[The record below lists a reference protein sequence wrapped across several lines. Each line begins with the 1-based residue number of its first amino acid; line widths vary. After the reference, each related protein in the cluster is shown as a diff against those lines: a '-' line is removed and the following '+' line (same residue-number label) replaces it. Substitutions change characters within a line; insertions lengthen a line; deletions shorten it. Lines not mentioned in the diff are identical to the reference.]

1 MEKPAIGKKVR
12 MVVAVLVLSL
22 VAPGCGTIG
31 IQPQIKAEV
40 MMTSGDKVHLFYGGP
55 QDAKDMFCIGET
67 VSVYR
72 AYPQK
77 RLRYIEVGKVRI
89 ERPIDKKYLEGIVVE
104 GKVKEGDL
112 ARKSIAACK
121 VLPPLPGRE

>member
-1 MEKPAIGKKVR
+1 MEKLATGKKVC
-12 MVVAVLVLSL
+12 MVAALLALSL
-22 VAPGCGTIG
+22 VVPGCGTIG
-31 IQPQIKAEV
+31 IQPNIKAEV
-40 MMTSGDKVHLFYGGP
+40 MMTSGDKVHLFYDGP

-72 AYPQK
+72 SYSQK
-77 RLRYIEVGKVRI
+77 RLRYIEVGKVKVV
-89 ERPIDKKYLEGIVVE
+89 RPIDKKYLEGIVVE

-121 VLPPLPGRE
+121 VLPPLPGRQ